1 MTDYKIIGFFQHW
14 NVFDSIPEGWV
25 IDRNAGSPLHGHV
38 FITNGKNI
46 LSGQQIRALAPDPK
60 KAYRQEPEKPFLEVL
75 KEVMHPKQN
84 QEKEKPSRQI
94 DQECRR
100 VLNDLARK
108 KVQEQLL
115 QDILFDM
122 NVCKLE
128 GWDHREYLL
137 ELENLIDRLII
148 DSLKEER
155 ESKQ

>member
-1 MTDYKIIGFFQHW
+1 M
-14 NVFDSIPEGWV
+14 
-25 IDRNAGSPLHGHV
+25 HGHV

-46 LSGQQIRALAPDPK
+46 VSGQQIRVLAPAPREKQPPLTPVNLQDICPQLFPEPQLDTK
-60 KAYRQEPEKPFLEVL
+60 KHSQ
-75 KEVMHPKQN
+75 
-84 QEKEKPSRQI
+84 QI
-94 DQECRR
+94 DEECRR

-128 GWDHREYLL
+128 GWDHSEYLFD
-137 ELENLIDRLII
+137 LENLINGLII
-148 DSLKEER
+148 DNLEKER

>member
-1 MTDYKIIGFFQHW
+1 MTDYKIIGVFKHW
-14 NVFDSIPEGWV
+14 NVFDQIPAGWV

-46 LSGQQIRALAPDPK
+46 VSGQQIRVLAPAPREKQPPLTPVNLQDICPQLFPEPQLDTK
-60 KAYRQEPEKPFLEVL
+60 KHSQ
-75 KEVMHPKQN
+75 
-84 QEKEKPSRQI
+84 QI
-94 DQECRR
+94 DEECRR

-128 GWDHREYLL
+128 GWDHSEYLFD
-137 ELENLIDRLII
+137 LENLINGLII
-148 DSLKEER
+148 DNLEKER

>member
-1 MTDYKIIGFFQHW
+1 MTEYKIIGVFKHW

-38 FITNGKNI
+38 FITNGENI
-46 LSGQQIRALAPDPK
+46 LSGKQIRVLAPAPREKQSPLTPVNLQDICPQLFPEPQPDTKKPSQQID
-60 KAYRQEPEKPFLEVL
+60 E
-75 KEVMHPKQN
+75 
-84 QEKEKPSRQI
+84 
-94 DQECRR
+94 ECRR

-108 KVQEQLL
+108 KVQEKLL
-115 QDILFDM
+115 QDIIFDM

-128 GWDHREYLL
+128 GWDHREYLF

-155 ESKQ
+155 ESGQ

>member
-1 MTDYKIIGFFQHW
+1 MTEYKIIGVFKHW

-25 IDRNAGSPLHGHV
+25 IDRNAGSPLHDHV
-38 FITNGKNI
+38 FVTNGKNI

-60 KAYRQEPEKPFLEVL
+60 KAYRQEPEKPSLEVL

-128 GWDHREYLL
+128 GWDHREYLF

-148 DSLKEER
+148 DSLEEER
-155 ESKQ
+155 KSGQ

>member
-1 MTDYKIIGFFQHW
+1 MTDYKIIGIFKHW
-14 NVFDSIPEGWV
+14 NVLNCIPEGWV

-46 LSGQQIRALAPDPK
+46 LSGEQIRVLAPAPREKQPPLTPVNLQDICP
-60 KAYRQEPEKPFLEVL
+60 QFFPEPQPEAEKP
-75 KEVMHPKQN
+75 N
-84 QEKEKPSRQI
+84 RQI
-94 DQECRR
+94 DEECRR

-108 KVQEQLL
+108 KVQEKLL
-115 QDILFDM
+115 QDIIFDM

-128 GWDHREYLL
+128 GWDHREYLF

-155 ESKQ
+155 ESGQ